1 MDATEMRE
9 LLGPTPSPSGE
20 AIREIVQVFEDGCRA
35 AAALRRTVDGR
46 TANEIESALN
56 SIELRMMWEIAT
68 ICQRYAHDGTL
79 REPRGASPA
88 VAVQTVATYDPVTDC
103 FPEAPGVPR
112 N

>member
-9 LLGPTPSPSGE
+9 LLCPTPSPSGE

-35 AAALRRTVDGR
+35 AAALRRTASSR

-56 SIELRMMWEIAT
+56 NIELRMMWEIAT
-68 ICQRYAHDGTL
+68 ICQRYAHDGTV
-79 REPRGASPA
+79 REPRAAAST
-88 VAVQTVATYDPVTDC
+88 VTVQTYDPVADC
-103 FPEAPGVPR
+103 FPETPGAPR